1 MATCFGFT
9 RSLTPEECAMFKLC
23 VAVFALMAGAAIP
36 GSVIAAERGRDGVR
50 SADRI
55 EVGAARRHAR
65 RSQHRDGGVR
75 SSQPPQKESL
85 PEKESWAGY
94 RTDFAGNSY
103 FYYKPGAGSPFGPG
117 QGLRPPYPN

>member
-1 MATCFGFT
+1 MI
-9 RSLTPEECAMFKLC
+9 KLC
-23 VAVFALMAGAAIP
+23 VAVFALMTGAAIP
-36 GSVIAAERGRDGVR
+36 GSVIAAEPGHDGVR

-55 EVGAARRHAR
+55 EVGAARRHAK

-75 SSQPPQKESL
+75 SSQPPEKESL

-94 RTDFAGNSY
+94 RTDFADNSY